1 MNAGMVSSCSDTDI
15 ATQLQVGTKRLRMWK
30 PDEDRGQLLHHAAD
44 CQLDGLYRQNV
55 SDFPRFMRL
64 DTYILARMQL

>member
-44 CQLDGLYRQNV
+44 CPLDGVCRQNV
-55 SDFPRFMRL
+55 SDSTRFPRLDAYIPARTRL
-64 DTYILARMQL
+64 